1 MTVMVGSTM
10 GLFGIWPMLVVI
22 WLVLLGYLAY
32 RLAQGR
38 RTGTHPTEPSSGRRI
53 LDQLVVTCGHCRR
66 GVADCR
72 RRAYACVRVG
82 AARGDR
88 REHDGGFQCPCRAQR
103 AVAQASQVAVV
114 PRNSPRGAMA
124 ICLARQHPDRRQ
136 PGSAWVS
143 GVDGAKGGRRS
154 LVSTAAAAIGIGCI
168 DAVRQVI
175 DTAGLA
181 TVPAR

>member
-1 MTVMVGSTM
+1 
-10 GLFGIWPMLVVI
+10 
-22 WLVLLGYLAY
+22 
-32 RLAQGR
+32 
-38 RTGTHPTEPSSGRRI
+38 
-53 LDQLVVTCGHCRR
+53 
-66 GVADCR
+66 
-72 RRAYACVRVG
+72 
-82 AARGDR
+82 
-88 REHDGGFQCPCRAQR
+88 
-103 AVAQASQVAVV
+103 
-114 PRNSPRGAMA
+114 MA